1 MAKQTIAT
9 GTSANDGTGDT
20 LRQGAD
26 KINSNFAEIYNYL
39 GDGSTLSSGIT
50 FDSYNIIFEGS
61 SINAFETTVTVEDP
75 TADRIVT
82 IPNHGGY
89 FILDSATQTLSNKTL
104 DSATLN
110 NPLVDGVKIQDDDTS
125 HQYTIV
131 GGSLTTNHNVSLPNI
146 SSDDTILFADAT
158 QTITNKTLT
167 SPNFTAN
174 LNDVNGNEVIK
185 FNATASADTE
195 ITITNANNGTPKI
208 AASGAATNINL
219 ELDGKGNGLVVLS
232 PAFTSGTHT
241 GNGIIDSDTTVTVFS
256 GSNHEAYLGDGVT
269 TGDVRI
275 LLNTSTTANISVMKA
290 TGAPTALFRKGSGTA
305 NQMVLKPGGSAQVIW
320 DGTYWNPIGYGFD
333 STGYGLDTL
342 VDF

>member
-9 GTSANDGTGDT
+9 GTAANDGTGDT

-26 KINSNFAEIYNYL
+26 KINSNFSEIYNYI
-39 GDGSTLSSGIT
+39 GNGSTLNSAIS
-50 FDSYNIIFEGS
+50 FDSYNIIFEGTS
-61 SINAFETTVTVEDP
+61 ADAFETTLTAANP
-75 TADRIVT
+75 TADRTVT

-89 FILDSATQTLSNKTL
+89 FILDSATQTLTNKTL
-104 DSATLN
+104 DSATIN
-110 NPLVDGVKIQDDDTS
+110 NPLLDGIKIQDDDAS
-125 HQYTIV
+125 HQYTFV
-131 GGSLTTNHNVSLPNI
+131 GGSLTSNHNITLPNI
-146 SSDDTILFADAT
+146 TSNDVILFADAT

-167 SPNFTAN
+167 SPNFTAD

-195 ITITNANNGTPKI
+195 ITVTNANSGTPKI

-232 PAFTSGTHT
+232 PAFTNGTHT
-241 GNGIIDSDTTVTVFS
+241 ANGIVDSDTTVTIFS
-256 GSNHEAYLGDGVT
+256 GTNHEAYLGDGAT
-269 TGDVRI
+269 TGDLRI
-275 LLNTSTTANISVMKA
+275 FLNTSTTANITVMKA
-290 TGAPTALFRKGSGTA
+290 SGAATALFRKGSSTA
-305 NQMVLKPGGSAQVIW
+305 TQMVLKPGGSAQVVW

-333 STGYGLDTL
+333 STGSDPL

>member
-39 GDGSTLSSGIT
+39 GNGSSLSSGIT

-61 SINAFETTVTVEDP
+61 SADAFETTLTVDNP
-75 TADRIVT
+75 TADRTVT

-89 FILDSATQTLSNKTL
+89 FILDSATQTLTNKTL
-104 DSATLN
+104 DSATIN
-110 NPLVDGVKIQDDDTS
+110 NPLFDGIKIQDDNSS

-146 SSDDTILFADAT
+146 SSDDAILFADAT

-185 FNATASADTE
+185 FNATTGANAE
-195 ITITNANNGTPKI
+195 ITITNSNSGTPKI
-208 AASGAATNINL
+208 AASGSATNINL

-241 GNGIIDSDTTVTVFS
+241 ANGIIDSDTTVTIFS
-256 GSNHEAYLGDGVT
+256 GTNHEAYLGDGVT

-290 TGAPTALFRKGSGTA
+290 TGAATALFRKGSSTA
-305 NQMVLKPGGSAQVIW
+305 TQMVLKPGGSAHVVW

-333 STGYGLDTL
+333 SVGYGSDPL

>member
-9 GTSANDGTGDT
+9 GTAANDGTGDT

-26 KINSNFAEIYNYL
+26 KINSNFNEIYNYI
-39 GDGSTLSSGIT
+39 GNGSTLNSGIT
-50 FDSYNIIFEGS
+50 FDSYNIIFEGTS
-61 SINAFETTVTVEDP
+61 ANAFETTVTVEDP
-75 TADRIVT
+75 TADRTVT
-82 IPNHGGY
+82 IPNYGGY
-89 FILDSATQTLSNKTL
+89 FILDSATQTLTNKTL
-104 DSATLN
+104 DSATIN
-110 NPLVDGVKIQDDDTS
+110 NPLLDGIKIQDDDAS
-125 HQYTIV
+125 HQYTFV
-131 GGSLTTNHNVSLPNI
+131 GGSLTSNHDITLPNI
-146 SSDDTILFADAT
+146 TSDDEILFADAT

-185 FNATASADTE
+185 FNATASANAE
-195 ITITNANNGTPKI
+195 ITITNSNSGTPKI
-208 AASGAATNINL
+208 AASGSATNINL

-241 GNGIIDSDTTVTVFS
+241 SNGIIDSDTTVTVFS
-256 GSNHEAYLGDGVT
+256 GSNHEAYLGNGVT

-290 TGAPTALFRKGSGTA
+290 TGAGTALFRKGSSTA
-305 NQMVLKPGGSAQVIW
+305 TQMVLKPGGSAHVVW

-333 STGYGLDTL
+333 STGSGPL